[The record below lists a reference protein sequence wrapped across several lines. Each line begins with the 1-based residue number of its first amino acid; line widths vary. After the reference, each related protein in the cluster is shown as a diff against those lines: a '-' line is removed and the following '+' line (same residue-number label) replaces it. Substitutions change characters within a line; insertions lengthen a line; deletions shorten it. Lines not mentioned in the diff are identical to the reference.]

1 MQSGGETIV
10 VISVVVVDVAV
21 VVDVSHIVAVVS
33 VRRTQPPIVTA
44 RK

>member
-10 VISVVVVDVAV
+10 VISVVVDVAV